1 MYASS
6 KDKMCR
12 SCILRTWPISFNLSI
27 MKLEDSEG
35 QIEEESNADI
45 SVAAVGMVVTM
56 MMIVR
61 HRDDP
66 LCGDLQ
72 KNALLVSLIVT
83 RFTLEVKIYL
93 YRSIGCTANHNLP

>member
-1 MYASS
+1 
-6 KDKMCR
+6 
-12 SCILRTWPISFNLSI
+12 